1 MFQAGIHWS
10 QGEKNIA
17 QAALQTAYQRETS
30 ALIENIREQ
39 ATQITLLD
47 EVWQL
52 HDFLSARRHDVD
64 GKYDAN
70 EATLMFTLSRLVKEG
85 WLRLAELE
93 GLEADKRA
101 KVKVLM
107 LM

>member
-1 MFQAGIHWS
+1 MSQAGIHWS
-10 QGEKNIA
+10 QSEKTIA
-17 QAALQTAYQRETS
+17 QTALQTAYQRETG
-30 ALIENIREQ
+30 ALIQNIREQ

-64 GKYDAN
+64 GKYDAS

-85 WLRLAELE
+85 WLRLGELE

-101 KVKVLM
+101 KVRVLT